1 MLFKILFKDFRLHIP
16 KGVSEWEGYNIAAQK
31 IMKRKKKPYT
41 HILIV
46 YPRGGTVKYEIKSK
60 VT

>member
-16 KGVSEWEGYNIAAQK
+16 NGVSEWEGYNIAAQK
-31 IMKRKKKPYT
+31 IMRRKRKPYT

-46 YPRGGTVKYEIKSK
+46 YQRGGTVKYEIKR
-60 VT
+60 